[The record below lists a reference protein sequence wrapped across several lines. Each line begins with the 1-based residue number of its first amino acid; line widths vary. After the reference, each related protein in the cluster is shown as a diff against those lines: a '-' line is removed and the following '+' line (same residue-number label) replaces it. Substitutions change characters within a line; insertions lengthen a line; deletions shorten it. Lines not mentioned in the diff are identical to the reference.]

1 MFVRGKKEISRT
13 RARCLLEGRK
23 KSRGRV
29 RAVCYREGRNFED
42 ACALF
47 VRGKEEISRTSSR
60 CLLEG
65 RKKSRGRVRAVG
77 VNGAC
82 HAGYPF
88 FDIAKC
94 SVAAV
99 Y

>member
-1 MFVRGKKEISRT
+1 MRVVCWREGRNFEDAFALFVGGKKEISRT

-23 KSRGRV
+23 KFRRPVRV
-29 RAVCYREGRNFED
+29 
-42 ACALF
+42 
-47 VRGKEEISRTSSR
+47 
-60 CLLEG
+60 
-65 RKKSRGRVRAVG
+65 VG
-77 VNGAC
+77 VSGAC